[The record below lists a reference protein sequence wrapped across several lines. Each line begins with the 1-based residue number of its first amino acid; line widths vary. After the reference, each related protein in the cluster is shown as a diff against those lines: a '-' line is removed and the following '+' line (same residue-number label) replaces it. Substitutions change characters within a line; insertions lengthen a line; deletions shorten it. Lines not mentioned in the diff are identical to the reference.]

1 MRISDWSSDVCSSD
15 LLGRGDIDM
24 GFEPD
29 VAPAAG
35 GGETLGLDGQQGV
48 FVVAGEEGGDLDD
61 FAYQFAHK
69 TGLLAKMGGTLLPA
83 PPASLTGACDRDRK
97 STRLNSSH

>member
-15 LLGRGDIDM
+15 L
-24 GFEPD
+24 
-29 VAPAAG
+29 AAG

-83 PPASLTGACDRDRK
+83 PPASLTGACDRLMRYFFSK
-97 STRLNSSH
+97 AAVISSSTSSPTQIGRAQ